1 MSQPVTIATVCAAL
15 LAFGVAHVYINFFR
29 PELWLKF
36 RGDRG
41 NQQYEQRILKDELF
55 VAKCRTAGVF
65 GILFIIVG
73 AYGLFLNIPK
83 LF

>member
-1 MSQPVTIATVCAAL
+1 VSQPATNVIVCAAL
-15 LAFGVAHVYINFFR
+15 FAFGAAHVYINFFR

-36 RGDRG
+36 RGERG
-41 NQQYEQRILKDELF
+41 NQQYEQRILNDDLF

-65 GILFIIVG
+65 GIIFVIASG
-73 AYGLFLNIPK
+73 YGLLLNIPK